1 MLFCT
6 VTARTNNACRSNV
19 RLNTSVEFGVFT
31 FVKSHIVICWVMT
44 IYGLV
49 RGVHCFGIKFCFHF
63 QAWETCRVIMHAV
76 VIKTCQVI
84 VHAVVI
90 KKSQVIVHAVL
101 IKTHQERRHAQVI
114 SKRSAIQFVCLSV
127 SLHEESALSPRLYF
141 RFHVPPGQVLSS
153 WGGKS

>member
-63 QAWETCRVIMHAV
+63 QAWETCRVI
-76 VIKTCQVI
+76 
-84 VHAVVI
+84 
-90 KKSQVIVHAVL
+90 VHAVL